1 MRIYHNLDHTAH
13 EAMSELHEGQLK
25 RSFECPERMAVILAA
40 LAEAGHAAPETPPP
54 VPRALIDRVH
64 DADYLAFL
72 ETAHARWVAAH
83 GPGDAIAFTYPVPG
97 LRRAEPPEAIDG
109 ALGHYGFSVDT
120 CLTAGSWPAALS
132 SAACSHAAAQA
143 VVGGDRAAFALARPP
158 GHHAHA
164 GLYGGYC
171 YLNNAA
177 IAAEALIAA
186 GAARV
191 ALLDID
197 YHHGNGTQS
206 IFYDRS
212 DVLFLSLHADPAQE
226 FPYFLGHADEMGAGP
241 GLGYTVNYPMRH
253 GTGYDLW
260 SSALEEACRQIETHR
275 ADALVVS
282 LGVDTFDGD
291 PISQFRLQSEDF
303 PKVGARIAALGLRT
317 AVVMEGGY
325 AVDALGRNVAGFLGG
340 LLEG

>member
-1 MRIYHNLDHTAH
+1 MRIFHNPDHAAH
-13 EAMSELHEGQLK
+13 EARSELHAGELR
-25 RSFECPERMAVILAA
+25 RSFECPERMDVILGA

-54 VPRALIDRVH
+54 APRAAIERVH

-72 ETAHARWVAAH
+72 ETAHDRWVAAH

-97 LRRAEPPEAIDG
+97 LRRTRAPETIDG

-120 CLTAGSWPAALS
+120 CLTAGAWPAALS
-132 SAACSHAAAQA
+132 SAACAHAAAEA
-143 VVGGDRAAFALARPP
+143 VAGGQRTAFALARPP

-177 IAAEALIAA
+177 IAAEALIAS
-186 GAARV
+186 GAERV

-206 IFYDRS
+206 IFYDRA
-212 DVLFLSLHADPAQE
+212 DVLFLSLHADPMQE
-226 FPYFLGHADEMGAGP
+226 FPYFLGHADEMGAGA

-253 GTGYDLW
+253 GTGFDLW
-260 SSALEEACRQIETHR
+260 SSALEEACRQIGSHR

-282 LGVDTFDGD
+282 LGVDTYEGD
-291 PISQFRLQSEDF
+291 PISRFRLRTADF
-303 PKVGARIAALGLRT
+303 PAVGRRVAALGLPA
-317 AVVMEGGY
+317 AVIMEGGY
-325 AVDALGRNVAGFLGG
+325 AVEALGRNVAGFFAG